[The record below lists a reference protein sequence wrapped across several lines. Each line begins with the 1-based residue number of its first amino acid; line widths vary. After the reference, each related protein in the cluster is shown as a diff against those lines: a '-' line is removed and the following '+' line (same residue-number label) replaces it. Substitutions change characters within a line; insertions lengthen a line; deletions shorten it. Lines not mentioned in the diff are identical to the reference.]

1 MRGCCSAADAR
12 VLEVLE
18 RIQAQDGRSLVVH
31 YAAADDIPLALA
43 QRERVARP
51 ALADGDDIK
60 VRDGG
65 EVILRIADLA
75 VADLILA
82 VDSLEPQLAAYL
94 KSQLQRLLRP
104 IAEGCARL
112 CRALDAV
119 YRHKARDVSYNI
131 LSVVI
136 YELVDT
142 GSVLI
147 IHCSDSFYL

>member
-1 MRGCCSAADAR
+1 M
-12 VLEVLE
+12 
-18 RIQAQDGRSLVVH
+18 
-31 YAAADDIPLALA
+31 
-43 QRERVARP
+43 
-51 ALADGDDIK
+51 
-60 VRDGG
+60 RDGC

-94 KSQLQRLLRP
+94 KSQLQRLLRSL
-104 IAEGCARL
+104 AEGCARL

-119 YRHKARDVSYNI
+119 YRHKARDVSYDI